1 MSRMPEPQ
9 RHLARFGLKTRQ
21 EGHDLELLVVA
32 LVQVML
38 SGEERI
44 PALVAR
50 QAHHGVL
57 LVQGADHVGFETLL
71 VGDEE
76 AYFHVA
82 FLCLRWMVGGYHTAR
97 PRMPPCLPAYRGS
110 KKMRGSAGKCGVRKT
125 FFIR

>member
-1 MSRMPEPQ
+1 
-9 RHLARFGLKTRQ
+9 
-21 EGHDLELLVVA
+21 
-32 LVQVML
+32 ML
-38 SGEERI
+38 PGEERI
-44 PALVAR
+44 PALVPR

-82 FLCLRWMVGGYHTAR
+82 FLCLRWMVGRLPYRKAPDVAMLAEASG
-97 PRMPPCLPAYRGS
+97 PRRG
-110 KKMRGSAGKCGVRKT
+110 KRKCGVVRAIAGCEKT

>member
-1 MSRMPEPQ
+1 MEVDEQDAEPQ
-9 RHLARFGLKTRQ
+9 RHLARLGLKTRQ

-38 SGEERI
+38 PGEERI
-44 PALVAR
+44 PALVPR

-82 FLCLRWMVGGYHTAR
+82 FPMLEVNGWATPYRKAFDAAMLGG
-97 PRMPPCLPAYRGS
+97 LSDEKGN
-110 KKMRGSAGKCGVRKT
+110 AG
-125 FFIR
+125 